1 MSAKTP
7 LGKPD
12 EYFIKQ
18 DYEIRPE
25 NAFFDDTTLTD
36 EYQDEVYQHARLIAD
51 RDSLTS
57 VCDIG
62 CGSGFKLLK
71 YFHEQETLGMDLP
84 PTVAWL
90 NATYPDRRWCD
101 TLFEQSTI
109 NGYDLAIASDVIE
122 HLVNPDTL
130 LDFIERSQFKRAI
143 ISTPERDKL
152 TKGRNGPPH
161 NRHHVREWNSAEF
174 LSYIGSRFKIEA
186 HRVSKAGTQFV
197 ECCRK

>member
-25 NAFFDDTTLTD
+25 NAFFDDTPLTD

-62 CGSGFKLLK
+62 CGSGFKLLNI
-71 YFHEQETLGMDLP
+71 FMMVIRLALIF
-84 PTVAWL
+84 
-90 NATYPDRRWCD
+90 RR
-101 TLFEQSTI
+101 QSH
-109 NGYDLAIASDVIE
+109 G
-122 HLVNPDTL
+122 
-130 LDFIERSQFKRAI
+130 
-143 ISTPERDKL
+143 
-152 TKGRNGPPH
+152 
-161 NRHHVREWNSAEF
+161 
-174 LSYIGSRFKIEA
+174 
-186 HRVSKAGTQFV
+186 
-197 ECCRK
+197 